1 MEILPQLVVEAILLG
16 SFYAFMS
23 LGFSLTWG
31 VLGIL
36 NLTYGSFVV
45 LGSYFAYLLF
55 SLAGIDPLLSL
66 PLSFLSG
73 FLLGAVLQRILVNRI
88 MVFEPFM
95 VLILTF
101 GLDILLSHLLNLI
114 FKADIRS
121 IDVPYAERSFIV
133 GNLIVSEVK
142 LIVFLFSLLL
152 TLLLFIFL
160 KFSWMGKAI
169 RAVAL
174 DREGAQ
180 LVGIDPSKIF
190 TLTMGIGTGIAL
202 SSGNLYGV
210 LQGFTPF
217 DGGFLT
223 VKAFL
228 VSIVG
233 GLGRVESAL
242 AGGLL
247 LGFLEIFV
255 SFYFGESWKLFAS
268 LLLMILILVIRPRG
282 LLGGKYYGEI

>member
-1 MEILPQLVVEAILLG
+1 MEAVLLG

-23 LGFSLTWG
+23 LGFSLIWG

-36 NLTYGSFVV
+36 NLAYGSFVV
-45 LGSYFAYLLF
+45 FGSYLAYLLF
-55 SLAGIDPLLSL
+55 TLAGVDPLLSL
-66 PLSFLSG
+66 PISFLSG
-73 FLLGAVLQRILVNRI
+73 LLLGAILQKILINRI
-88 MVFEPFM
+88 VILEPFM

-101 GLDILLSHLLNLI
+101 GLDILLSHLLNLL

-121 IDVPYAERSFIV
+121 IDVPYAEKSFIV

-142 LIVFLFSLLL
+142 LMVFFFSLLL
-152 TLLLFIFL
+152 TFLLFVFL
-160 KFSWMGKAI
+160 RFSWKGKAI

-180 LVGIDPSKIF
+180 LVGIDPSRIF

-202 SSGNLYGV
+202 SSGNLYGI

-223 VKAFL
+223 IKAFL
-228 VSIVG
+228 VSIIG

-255 SFYFGESWKLFAS
+255 SFYLGESWKLFAS

>member
-1 MEILPQLVVEAILLG
+1 MEIILQLTIEALLLG

-31 VLGIL
+31 VLNII
-36 NLTYGSFVV
+36 NLAYGSLILV
-45 LGSYFAYLLF
+45 GSYFSYVLYTY
-55 SLAGIDPLLSL
+55 AGVDPLLSL
-66 PLSFLSG
+66 PLSFGAG
-73 FLLGAVLQRILVNRI
+73 FLLGAVLQRAFIQRL
-88 MVFEPFM
+88 MGFEPFM

-101 GLDILLSHLLNLI
+101 GLDILLSHTLNLF

-121 IDVPYAERSFIV
+121 IDVPYAEGSFLW
-133 GNLIVSEVK
+133 GELIISHVK
-142 LIVFLFSLLL
+142 LIVFLLALVLSLLL
-152 TLLLFIFL
+152 FLFL
-160 KFSWMGKAI
+160 RLTWSGRAV

-180 LVGIDPSKIF
+180 LVGIDPGRVFLLAS
-190 TLTMGIGTGIAL
+190 GIGTGIAL
-202 SSGNLYGV
+202 SSGNLYGL

-223 VKAFL
+223 IKAFL
-228 VSIVG
+228 VSIIG

-242 AGGLL
+242 VGGLF

-255 SFYFGESWKLFAS
+255 SFYVGESWKLFAS
-268 LLLMILILVIRPRG
+268 LVVMIVVLLVRPRG
-282 LLGGKYYGEI
+282 LLGGRFYGEA

>member
-1 MEILPQLVVEAILLG
+1 MDILPQLLVEALLLG

-23 LGFSLTWG
+23 LGFSLSWG

-36 NLTYGSFVV
+36 NLAYGSFTI
-45 LGSYFAYLLF
+45 LGSYVAYLLF
-55 SLAGIDPLLSL
+55 STLSLDPVLSL
-66 PLSFLSG
+66 PLSFLIG
-73 FLLGAVLQRILVNRI
+73 FLTGAVFQKIFVNRV
-88 MVFEPFM
+88 MNFEPFM

-101 GLDILLSHLLNLI
+101 GLDIFLSHSLNLI

-121 IDVPYAERSFIV
+121 IDVPYAEESFFL
-133 GNLIVSEVK
+133 GNLILSKVK
-142 LIVFLFSLLL
+142 ILVFFTSLILTALLYVFLRF
-152 TLLLFIFL
+152 T
-160 KFSWMGKAI
+160 WTGRAI

-180 LVGIDPSKIF
+180 LVGIDPSKVFLI
-190 TLTMGIGTGIAL
+190 TMGLGTGIAF
-202 SSGNLYGV
+202 SSGNLYGI

-228 VSIVG
+228 VSIIG

-242 AGGLL
+242 VGGVF
-247 LGFLEIFV
+247 LGILEVFV
-255 SFYFGESWKLFAS
+255 SFYLGESWKFFSS
-268 LLLMILILVIRPRG
+268 LVVMVCVLILRPRG
-282 LLGGKYYGEI
+282 LMGGKYYGEA